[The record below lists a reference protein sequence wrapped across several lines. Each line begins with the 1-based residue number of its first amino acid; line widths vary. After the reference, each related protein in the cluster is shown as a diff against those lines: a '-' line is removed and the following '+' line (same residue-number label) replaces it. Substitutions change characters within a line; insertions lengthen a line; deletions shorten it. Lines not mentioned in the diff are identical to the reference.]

1 MKSYDTLSEALN
13 DLAVRGYTYDFNI
26 ECDCIVCRQIDLKL
40 YPNDFEITEYYRF
53 EGESDPD
60 DSEIVYAITSKDGL
74 KGTLVNGYGIYS
86 DDISDELLSKLKI
99 TLP

>member
-1 MKSYDTLSEALN
+1 MNSYDTLSEALS
-13 DLAVRGYTYDFNI
+13 DLEKRGYTHNFNL
-26 ECDCIVCRQIDLKL
+26 ECDCIVCKSIDLKL
-40 YPNDFEITEYYRF
+40 NPEDFEITEYYRF

-60 DSEIVYAITSKDGL
+60 DSEIVYAITSKDGV

-99 TLP
+99 SN

>member
-1 MKSYDTLSEALN
+1 MNSYDTLSEALS
-13 DLAVRGYTYDFNI
+13 DLEKRGYTHNFNL
-26 ECDCIVCRQIDLKL
+26 ECDCIDCKSIELKL
-40 YPNDFEITEYYRF
+40 NPDDFEITEYYRF

-60 DSEIVYAITSKDGL
+60 DSEIVYAITSKDGV

-99 TLP
+99 AN

>member
-1 MKSYDTLSEALN
+1 MNSYDTLSEALS
-13 DLAVRGYTYDFNI
+13 DLEKRGYTHNFNL
-26 ECDCIVCRQIDLKL
+26 ECDCIVCKSIDLKL
-40 YPNDFEITEYYRF
+40 NPEEFEITEYYRF

-60 DSEIVYAITSKDGL
+60 DSEIVYAITSKDGV

-99 TLP
+99 AN

>member
-1 MKSYDTLSEALN
+1 MNSYDTLSEALS
-13 DLAVRGYTYDFNI
+13 DLEKRGYTHNFNL
-26 ECDCIVCRQIDLKL
+26 ECDCIVCKSIDLKL
-40 YPNDFEITEYYRF
+40 NPEEFEITEYYRF

-60 DSEIVYAITSKDGL
+60 DSEIVYAITSKEGV

-99 TLP
+99 AN

>member
-1 MKSYDTLSEALN
+1 MNSYDTLSEALS
-13 DLAVRGYTYDFNI
+13 DLEKRGYTHNFNI
-26 ECDCIVCRQIDLKL
+26 KCDCIVCKSIDLKL
-40 YPNDFEITEYYRF
+40 NPDDFEITEYYRF

-60 DSEIVYAITSKDGL
+60 DSEIVYAITSKDGV

-99 TLP
+99 SN